1 MISSCKTLKLLP
13 VAKVARLANGLA
25 GVWLQKKDVESGYV
39 EIRAN
44 TTNTENLQHLKTEYV
59 TRTNITTAGNY

>member
-1 MISSCKTLKLLP
+1 MQNVEALASGEG
-13 VAKVARLANGLA
+13 ARLTNGLA